1 MVDVDEV
8 FTTRGKQTISWRYA
22 MSLSFVSDVTPI
34 DAHIVNE
41 ADTTISSL
49 QDHSTKQLQA

>member
-8 FTTRGKQTISWRYA
+8 LTTGGKQTITWRYA
-22 MSLSFVSDVTPI
+22 MSHSFVSDVTPI

-41 ADTTISSL
+41 ADTSISSL
-49 QDHSTKQLQA
+49 QDHGTK